1 MRIRR
6 IGRLLPADGG
16 GLAVGRTHL
25 FVCLFACLG
34 RLFFTR
40 LIAFRPDSSGA
51 MASIAP
57 ITYAV
62 LLCLQMLLSAKVP
75 EVARMAAEAVG
86 AKMCVVI
93 GLQSTGEAA
102 TGEVLNVGYSCT
114 SSPWSGPCRV
124 VGHVARST
132 VVRCAADGE
141 QRRRRRR

>member
-1 MRIRR
+1 M
-6 IGRLLPADGG
+6 
-16 GLAVGRTHL
+16 AVGWQSVALICL

-40 LIAFRPDSSGA
+40 LIAFRPESSGA

-57 ITYAV
+57 TTYAV

-114 SSPWSGPCRV
+114 SPWSGP
-124 VGHVARST
+124 
-132 VVRCAADGE
+132 
-141 QRRRRRR
+141 RRRPRGALDGGAVCGRW